1 LSVLSA
7 PITFDGLFETVMAG
21 HPSGEIVPALKV
33 LPADDRQAL
42 LCTICAIHD
51 EIARNSQEHGRDVE
65 QLLESQCPL
74 FVKGVATCLVD
85 ERTWLP

>member
-1 LSVLSA
+1 MLSD

-21 HPSGEIVPALKV
+21 HPSGEIVPVLK
-33 LPADDRQAL
+33 LLSADDRQAL

-65 QLLESQCPL
+65 QLLESQCIL
-74 FVKGVATCLVD
+74 FVNGVATCLVD
-85 ERTWLP
+85 EFAFQP

>member
-1 LSVLSA
+1 MLSD

-21 HPSGEIVPALKV
+21 HPSGEIVPALNV
-33 LPADDRQAL
+33 LNADDRQAL

-51 EIARNSQEHGRDVE
+51 EIARSSQEHGRDVR

-74 FVKGVATCLVD
+74 FVNDVATCLVD
-85 ERTWLP
+85 EPAWLP